1 MSDRRP
7 SVAVLGLGLMGRP
20 FARVLARAGFDVV
33 GWNRSSLDAELL
45 EGIEQVVFDEAA
57 TRDVSLL
64 MLSDSPATI
73 ELIEKLEPLLGAG
86 QTVLD
91 MGSSDPRDSA
101 AHAARLG
108 ERGIGWVDAP
118 VSGGPEGAAN
128 GSLAIM
134 AGGSKD
140 DAARVAPLLDALGSN
155 VVRVGD
161 AGAGHTAKLVNQL
174 ICGLAI
180 QAVGEGLTLAE
191 KAGLDPTLVQQALA
205 GGFADSK
212 VLQLHGARM
221 IARDYTPGGKART
234 HLKDLR
240 MVQALAT
247 DLGLSLPH
255 TDDAAGRYEHLVERG
270 EGDLDHSA
278 LHKLL
283 WD

>member
-1 MSDRRP
+1 MTLP
-7 SVAVLGLGLMGRP
+7 TVAVLGLGLMGRP
-20 FARVLARAGFDVV
+20 FARVLAAAGLDVV
-33 GWNRSSLDAELL
+33 GWNRSSLAASDTN
-45 EGIEQVVFDEAA
+45 GITIAAFEEAS
-57 TRDVSLL
+57 TRKVQLL
-64 MLSDSPATI
+64 MLSDSPATDAV
-73 ELIEKLEPLLGAG
+73 LGQLEPHLEAG
-86 QTVLD
+86 QIALD
-91 MGSSDPRDSA
+91 MGSSDPRHSA
-101 AHAARLG
+101 AHAARLAQ
-108 ERGIGWVDAP
+108 RGIGWIDAP
-118 VSGGPEGAAN
+118 VSGGPEGAAA

-134 AGGSKD
+134 AGGSEGD
-140 DAARVAPLLDALGSN
+140 FDSVRPILEALGGS
-155 VVRVGD
+155 VVRVGE

-191 KAGLDPTLVQQALA
+191 KSGLDPTLVQRALA

-212 VLQLHGARM
+212 VLQLHGDRM

-240 MVQALAT
+240 MAQALAAEL
-247 DLGLSLPH
+247 DLTLPH
-255 TDDAAGRYEHLVERG
+255 TDGVAARYEELVERG

>member
-45 EGIEQVVFDEAA
+45 EGIEQVVFEEAA